1 MAILPICAFNSSTTT
16 FICCHF
22 HETKATAAVGGLVHN
37 DLGRSNLSK
46 RCKKFLEVL
55 VLYGVRDV
63 GDVNVHEFY

>member
-1 MAILPICAFNSSTTT
+1 MEILAIGAFNSSATS
-16 FICCHF
+16 FISCHF
-22 HETKATAAVGGLVHN
+22 HETEATAAVGGLVHN
-37 DLGRSNLSK
+37 DLGRSNFSK